1 MAQAR
6 LTPFA
11 KILIAVI
18 ILGLT
23 ATAAWYLG
31 LRQLF
36 AGGAGGEV
44 AGDGAGGDGT
54 ATVPGAD
61 PPTTTTGSATGAV
74 GTAANPLKV
83 SLVSFHGYAPAL
95 LANGRSL
102 TTQPGSIFD
111 RGGVHVEFVIQD
123 DLPTLATI
131 FESGAAHCA
140 WRTSDFW
147 AQEQPNLRNAG
158 LDARGVVIV
167 DNTQGADAV
176 IARDASIQRIE
187 DLVGKRIAL
196 LQYTPSHGM
205 LVDAIE
211 NSSLTARQRTQIQ
224 MVFINADEGT
234 AGVRAAF
241 NSGQVDAAV
250 IWDPDLSLAINATPG
265 AHVIYS
271 TRSATNLIYD
281 MIVCDQRVLDDAAN
295 QHAIQA
301 FVHGWLDG
309 VTAAEA
315 DHAAA
320 LDALVQTEQFF
331 ELLAH
336 EQGNAFV
343 TGLFDNLVW
352 TGLDDNA
359 RILGLAGGTNIYES
373 VYRRFDRIYREAGAL
388 ANPAS
393 PVIAASD
400 SFDYRYV
407 RALVDATPA
416 VRVEAQRPQ
425 FVFTEAERT
434 TVAEATPEVTRPV
447 DVHFATGSA
456 ELTRRSQQTID
467 TEMVPL
473 IESHGSAYIEVSG
486 NTDATG
492 TRSVNQRLSLQRAQ
506 AVVDYLVTQWEFP
519 RERFVVTGNGSE
531 HPLCD
536 EHAPE
541 EGMTLEQCQER
552 NRTTRAA
559 VLAREV
565 PAAPPAAR

>member
-11 KILIAVI
+11 KILIATI

-31 LRQLF
+31 VRQLF
-36 AGGAGGEV
+36 AGGTADTAGV
-44 AGDGAGGDGT
+44 
-54 ATVPGAD
+54 
-61 PPTTTTGSATGAV
+61 PPTTDTRVVGSPEAGVPRAVASGAIGSAT
-74 GTAANPLKV
+74 NPLKV

-111 RGGVHVEFVIQD
+111 RAGVHVQFVIQD

-158 LDARGVVIV
+158 LDGRGIVIV

-176 IARDASIQRIE
+176 IARDASVQRIE
-187 DLVGKRIAL
+187 DLVGRHIAL

-250 IWDPDLSLAINATPG
+250 LWDPDLSLAVRATPG

-281 MIVCDQRVLDDAAN
+281 MIVCDQRVLDSAAN
-295 QHAIQA
+295 QPAIQA

-309 VTAAEA
+309 VTAADA

-320 LDALVQTEQFF
+320 LDALVQTEEFF
-331 ELLAH
+331 QLLAH
-336 EQGNAFV
+336 DQGNAFV
-343 TGLFDNLVW
+343 TGLFANLVW
-352 TGLDDNA
+352 TGLEDNA
-359 RILGLAGGTNIYES
+359 RVLGLAGGTNIYES
-373 VYRRFDRIYREAGAL
+373 VYHRFDRIYREAGAL

-393 PVIAASD
+393 PVIAPSD

-407 RALVDATPA
+407 RALVDATPT
-416 VRVEAQRPQ
+416 VRVAAQQPQ
-425 FVFTEAERT
+425 FVFTAAERT
-434 TVAEATPEVTRPV
+434 EVATATPEVTRPV
-447 DVHFATGSA
+447 DVHFATASA

-467 TEMVPL
+467 QDMVPL

-492 TRSVNQRLSLQRAQ
+492 THTVNARLSLQRAQ
-506 AVVDYLVTQWEFP
+506 AVVDYLVAQWEFP
-519 RERFVVTGNGSE
+519 RERFVVTGNGSD

-559 VLAREV
+559 VLAREI
-565 PAAPPAAR
+565 PAAPAEH